1 MRGAV
6 LEVEEWEA
14 LRGRGRERRWDAG
27 RAIFREGDPS
37 TWVIGIRDG
46 RVKLTVVSPEG
57 RDVVLAVKA
66 PGELLGEFA
75 ALDGRPRSA
84 TAVALERVEGVI
96 VDAGAFSAFL
106 EEHPAVSALVLRQLT
121 GQLRRVAHDWVD
133 RDGVEVVVRVARRL
147 VDLAERFG
155 EHNGT
160 TVVIRIGITQDDLAG
175 WVGATREATNRA
187 LGVLRRERCL
197 QTGRQ
202 HLVITDLERLAEL
215 AS

>member
-1 MRGAV
+1 V
-6 LEVEEWEA
+6 LA
-14 LRGRGRERRWDAG
+14 
-27 RAIFREGDPS
+27 
-37 TWVIGIRDG
+37 IRDG

-84 TAVALERVEGVI
+84 TAVALERVEGVV
-96 VDAGAFSAFL
+96 VDAGAFAAFL
-106 EEHPAVSALVLRQLT
+106 EEHPSVSALVLRQLT

-133 RDGVEVVVRVARRL
+133 REGVEVVVRVARRL

-202 HLVITDLERLAEL
+202 HLVITDLERLVEL